1 LKLRIHQSGKDVLD
15 VEIDGDVLTLGRS
28 SDCDVVLDHPYIS
41 KRHVR
46 LLRGVVV
53 QDLESINGTFIDGR
67 RLGMPQVLRDGRF
80 QMGPGDVIV
89 EVLDADAPADD
100 GQLRALQAENAGLA
114 HELEELRARNEFLRL
129 QVESS
134 REAVTAGDGE
144 ERRARQERSLEEL
157 EELQKS
163 YAELLDRL
171 HAEIDELLGADE

>member
-1 LKLRIHQSGKDVLD
+1 MG
-15 VEIDGDVLTLGRS
+15 
-28 SDCDVVLDHPYIS
+28 
-41 KRHVR
+41 
-46 LLRGVVV
+46 
-53 QDLESINGTFIDGR
+53 DGR
-67 RLGMPQVLRDGRF
+67 TEFAFTLSTFGRPWDWWFGVCQESVRDGRF
-80 QMGPGDVIV
+80 QRGPGDVIV